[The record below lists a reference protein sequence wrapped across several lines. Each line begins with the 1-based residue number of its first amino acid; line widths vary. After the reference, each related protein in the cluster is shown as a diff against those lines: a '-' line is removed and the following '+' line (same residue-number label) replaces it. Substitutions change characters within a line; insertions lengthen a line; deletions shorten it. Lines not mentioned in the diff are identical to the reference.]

1 MRQTSGYFFNVSCRW
16 LKSIT
21 FIGDNPPI
29 FPLYKTKTDNNLLV
43 GVKVISVFG
52 CVY

>member
-1 MRQTSGYFFNVSCRW
+1 MGQTSGYFLNISFGWV
-16 LKSIT
+16 KSIS

-52 CVY
+52 GVY